1 MAQAA
6 AVEGFPLVN
15 PERVEPRR
23 YQLSLFRSASRKNTL
38 LVLPTGLGKT
48 VVALLL
54 AADTLERVRDRPRGK
69 ARSTVLFLA
78 PTKPLV
84 EQHLNFFRAALKGAR
99 GPDGE
104 GDGPIV
110 AQMTGEVPPADRELL
125 WREADVV
132 VATPQVIRN
141 DLAHGRYGFTALRL
155 LVIDEAHRA
164 TGDYPYVFLA
174 QRFREEAGEGARVL
188 GLTASPGG
196 NARDI
201 LAVCQTLG
209 IDQVDVRNEEDPDVA
224 PYVHEIAVNW
234 IDVDLPGD
242 FKIVAAKLR
251 RVLDREVRKL
261 QEAGVVRRGNYVS
274 TSDILKAREAISRK
288 IAQEPQAT
296 KGRVWALAST
306 QAKAMKINH
315 ALEYIETQGREV
327 FLAYMDRLAGE
338 AKAKSGSAASRSLIK
353 DADFLEAYS
362 LAKASQAVHPKVEA
376 AATLV
381 RRSLEADPQAR
392 IILFAHFRET
402 GEVLTKRL
410 EAINGCRPVRFVGQA
425 TKGEDEGL
433 SQKEQVALIEQFSQ
447 GAYNVLVATSV
458 AEEGLDIPE
467 VDHVIF
473 YEPVP
478 SEIRTIQRRGRTG
491 RRREG
496 RVEVLVAKKTRD
508 EAYRRASAARETTM
522 REELRKL
529 RDQMRLPI
537 DVLEAP
543 GGTAP
548 TKIDEFAGEGGP
560 EEPPAGGGG
569 EAPRGSAPGG
579 GGFAVVTV
587 DDRELRSAV
596 ADHLRAAGAP
606 VKPSRLAVADY
617 VVGDRVGVERKTRA
631 DFAASLTDG
640 RLFRQA
646 QELADAYPRAVLVLE
661 GDPSESPPGVG
672 PAAIE
677 GAVASLLVDFS
688 VAVFPTGSAEGTAD
702 LLLALARR
710 EAGRKRA
717 GAATPPAKRPG
728 KAPVELEARQRFV
741 LEGIPGISTEL
752 ARRLLKQFG
761 SIRALSQASVDDI
774 AQVDGV
780 GRTTAEKVY
789 EVLRA
794 PYPADG

>member
-6 AVEGFPLVN
+6 AVEGFPLVDGS
-15 PERVEPRR
+15 RVEPRR

-54 AADTLERVRDRPRGK
+54 AADVLERARGRPRGPVRT
-69 ARSTVLFLA
+69 AVLFVA

-84 EQHLNFFRAALKGAR
+84 EQHLNFFLAALSGAR
-99 GPDGE
+99 AHGE
-104 GDGPIV
+104 AGEEPVV
-110 AQMTGEVPPADRELL
+110 AQMTGEVPPAERELL
-125 WREADVV
+125 WREADIV

-141 DLAHGRYGFTALRL
+141 DLAHGRYGFGALRL
-155 LVIDEAHRA
+155 LIIDEAHRA

-174 QRFREEAGEGARVL
+174 QRFREEAGDGARVL

-209 IDQVDVRNEEDPDVA
+209 IDQVDVRDEKDPDVA
-224 PYVHEIAVNW
+224 PYVHEVAVNW
-234 IDVDLPGD
+234 IDVDLPTD
-242 FKIVAAKLR
+242 FKVIAAKLR

-274 TSDILKAREAISRK
+274 TADILKAREAISRK
-288 IAQEPQAT
+288 IAQEPPERRG
-296 KGRVWALAST
+296 KVWALSSV

-338 AKAKSGSAASRSLIK
+338 SKAKAGSAASRSLIK
-353 DADFLEAYS
+353 DADFLEAYA
-362 LAKASQAVHPKVEA
+362 LAKASKAAHPKVEA

-381 RRSLEADPQAR
+381 RRSLESDPEAR

-410 EAINGCRPVRFVGQA
+410 EAVDGCRPVRFVGQA

-433 SQKEQVALIEQFSQ
+433 SQKEQVALIQQFSK
-447 GAYNVLVATSV
+447 GTYNVLVATSV

-508 EAYRRASAARETTM
+508 EAYRRASAARESTM

-548 TKIDEFAGEGGP
+548 TKIDEFLQEPPSGGGP
-560 EEPPAGGGG
+560 G
-569 EAPRGSAPGG
+569 EAPEPPRGSAPGG
-579 GGFAVVTV
+579 GGFAVIAV
-587 DDRELRSAV
+587 DDRELRSPV
-596 ADHLRAAGAP
+596 ADLLRAAGAP
-606 VKPSRLAVADY
+606 VKPGRMAVGDY

-631 DFAASLTDG
+631 DFAASLADG

-646 QELADAYPRAVLVLE
+646 QELADQYPRAVLILE
-661 GDPSESPPGVG
+661 GDPAEAPPGVS
-672 PAAIE
+672 PAAVE
-677 GAVASLLVDFS
+677 GAVAALLVDFQ
-688 VAVFPTGSAEGTAD
+688 VAVFPTGTPDGTAD

-710 EAGRKRA
+710 EAGRRP
-717 GAATPPAKRPG
+717 AAPVPPAAKRPG
-728 KAPVELEARQRFV
+728 KGPVELEARQRFV
-741 LEGIPGISTEL
+741 LEGIPGVSTEL
-752 ARRLLKQFG
+752 ARRLLRQFG
-761 SIRALSQASVDDI
+761 SIRALAQASVDDI
-774 AQVDGV
+774 AQVDGL
-780 GRTTAEKVY
+780 GRVTAEKVY
-789 EVLRA
+789 DVLRA